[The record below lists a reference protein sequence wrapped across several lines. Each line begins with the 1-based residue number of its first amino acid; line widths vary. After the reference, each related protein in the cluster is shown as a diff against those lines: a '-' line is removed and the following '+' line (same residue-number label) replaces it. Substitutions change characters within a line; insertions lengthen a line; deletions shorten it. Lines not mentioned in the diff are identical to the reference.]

1 MGACYSSHDVV
12 KRRGSDPQIKKSA
25 IDKFDERTL
34 DDFRAA
40 FNTFDRDGGGSID
53 ATELKELMQSVGTT
67 PSDAEI
73 QEMIAMADADGSGSI
88 DFAEFVTLMAHNM
101 SADEVEKTDADLRV
115 AFNIFDRSGDGNISP
130 EELQRIMINVGE
142 PVTLAEV
149 DAVIAMADQDGDG
162 EINFDEFVACVIKG
176 GRKSGE
182 HGDADALYDAGK
194 TPLRSALRRMSQIP
208 SLLAESPSAATPAR
222 LFRTP
227 NPTLPA

>member
-142 PVTLAEV
+142 PVTLEDV
-149 DAVIAMADQDGDG
+149 NSVIGAADEDGDG
-162 EINFDEFVACVIKG
+162 EINFDEFVNVVILG
-176 GRKSGE
+176 GRGSKDKKRSE
-182 HGDADALYDAGK
+182 RESEPGDDGGAPASAKKAAAGG
-194 TPLRSALRRMSQIP
+194 AI
-208 SLLAESPSAATPAR
+208 
-222 LFRTP
+222 RTVEVS
-227 NPTLPA
+227 